1 MDTYVY
7 NVNISWLESLET
19 VRVRM
24 TMLDLRHLFAVG
36 RNRNRL
42 RNTNVA
48 PAHDGIDN
56 QE

>member
-7 NVNISWLESLET
+7 NVNISRLENLET

-24 TMLDLRHLFAVG
+24 TMLDIRHLFAVG